1 MTKIQEDSGFKEVS
15 KDVKVTNL
23 GTFGNRKKSPTDQ
36 NSNSVSTSSTNVK
49 A

>member
-1 MTKIQEDSGFKEVS
+1 MTKSQEDSGFKEVS

-23 GTFGNRKKSPTDQ
+23 GTFGNRKRSPAGQD
-36 NSNSVSTSSTNVK
+36 SNSVSTSSTKVK

>member
-1 MTKIQEDSGFKEVS
+1 MNKSQQDSGFKEVS

-23 GTFGNRKKSPTDQ
+23 GTFGNRKRSPGQD
-36 NSNSVSTSSTNVK
+36 SNSLSTSSTNVK

>member
-1 MTKIQEDSGFKEVS
+1 MTKTQQETGFKEVS

-23 GTFGNRKKSPTDQ
+23 GTFGNRKRSPTDQ
-36 NSNSVSTSSTNVK
+36 NSNSVSTSSTNIK